1 MEQDEITRK
10 VEQCWD
16 RGVEEGD
23 SCTRPLLDLTRE
35 TVAGYAAGR
44 RDELPGVSMEPRHL
58 LTGAEGKDVLCLAA
72 GGGQQS
78 AVFGLLGANVTVLDI
93 SAGQV
98 RGDRTA
104 AEHYGYGVRTVKGD
118 MRDPSAFDDA
128 SFDLVY
134 QPHSFSYVP
143 DVRPVYREV
152 HRVLRG
158 GGLYSAGHVNPAV
171 FAVSLGFCGSE
182 GGAGGWDGVGYRIVD
197 PYRGGP
203 VFRNEAG
210 VENTVAGE
218 PTGENRHL
226 LKDIFGGLIELGFTI
241 REVVENPCHLKQP
254 ISAEPGSYNHMLA
267 YVGLYFDIVAEKP

>member
-35 TVAGYAAGR
+35 MAEEYADGR

-58 LTGAEGKDVLCLAA
+58 LAGAEGKDVLCLAS

-78 AVFGLLGANVTVLDI
+78 AVFGLLGANVSVLDI
-93 SAGQV
+93 SAGQLT
-98 RGDRTA
+98 GDRTA
-104 AEHYGYGVRTVKGD
+104 AEHYGYKVSTVKGD
-118 MRDPSAFDDA
+118 MRDLSAFDDA

-134 QPHSFSYVP
+134 QPHSCYVP

-152 HRVLRG
+152 HRVLRS

-171 FAVSLGFCGSE
+171 HAVSLGFCGSK

-203 VFRNEAG
+203 VFRNQDG
-210 VENTVAGE
+210 VENMVEGE
-218 PTGENRHL
+218 PTGEYRHL
-226 LKDIFGGLIELGFTI
+226 LKDIFGGLIELGFII
-241 REVVENPCHLKQP
+241 REVVENPCHLEEP

-267 YVGLYFDIVAEKP
+267 YVGLYFDVLAEKP

>member
-10 VEQCWD
+10 VEECWD

-35 TVAGYAAGR
+35 MVQEYADGR
-44 RDELPGVSMEPRHL
+44 RGELPGVSMEPRHL
-58 LTGAEGKDVLCLAA
+58 LAGAAGKDVLCLAS

-93 SAGQV
+93 SAWQL

-104 AEHYGYGVRTVKGD
+104 AEHHGYEVRTVKGD
-118 MRDPSAFDDA
+118 MRDLSAFDDA

-152 HRVLRG
+152 HRVLRPG
-158 GGLYSAGHVNPAV
+158 SIYSAGHVNPAV
-171 FAVSLGFCGSE
+171 FAVSLGFCGSR

-210 VENTVAGE
+210 VENMVAGE

-226 LKDIFGGLIELGFTI
+226 LKDIFGGLIEAGFII
-241 REVVENPCHLKQP
+241 REVVENPRHLEEP

>member
-10 VEQCWD
+10 VEERWD
-16 RGVEEGD
+16 RGVAEGD

-35 TVAGYAAGR
+35 MVEEYAAGR
-44 RDELPGVSMEPRHL
+44 RDKLPGVSVEPRYL
-58 LTGAEGKDVLCLAA
+58 LEGAEGKDVLCLAS

-78 AVFGLLGANVTVLDI
+78 ALFGLLGANTTVLDI
-93 SAGQV
+93 SAGQL

-104 AEHYGYGVRTVKGD
+104 AEHYGYEVRTVKGD
-118 MRDPSAFDDA
+118 MRDLTVFDGA

-152 HRVLRG
+152 HRVLRT

-171 FAVSLGFCGSE
+171 FAVSLGFCGSR

-203 VFRNEAG
+203 VLRNEAG
-210 VENTVAGE
+210 VENMVEGE
-218 PTGENRHL
+218 PTGEYRHL
-226 LKDIFGGLIELGFTI
+226 FKDIFGGLIDLGFTI
-241 REVVENPCHLKQP
+241 REVAENPRHLQQP
-254 ISAEPGSYNHMLA
+254 ISGEPGSYEHMLHFVA
-267 YVGLYFDIVAEKP
+267 LYFDVVVERA

>member
-1 MEQDEITRK
+1 MEQDEVTRK

-23 SCTRPLLDLTRE
+23 PCTRPLLDLTPGMVRE
-35 TVAGYAAGR
+35 YADGR
-44 RDELPGVSMEPRHL
+44 RDELPGVSMEPRHVL
-58 LTGAEGKDVLCLAA
+58 EGAEGKDVLCLAS

-78 AVFGLLGANVTVLDI
+78 AVFGLLGANVSVLDI
-93 SAGQV
+93 SAGQLT
-98 RGDRTA
+98 GDRTA
-104 AEHYGYGVRTVKGD
+104 AEHYGYEVTTVKGD
-118 MRDPSAFDDA
+118 MRDLSAFDDT

-152 HRVLRG
+152 HRVLRS

-171 FAVSLGFCGSE
+171 HAVSLGFCGSR

-197 PYRGGP
+197 PYRGRI

-210 VENTVAGE
+210 VENMAEGE
-218 PTGENRHL
+218 PTGENRHF
-226 LKDIFGGLIELGFTI
+226 LKDIFGGLIELGFII
-241 REVVENPCHLKQP
+241 REVVENPCHLEEP

-267 YVGLYFDIVAEKP
+267 YVGLYFDSVAEKP

>member
-10 VEQCWD
+10 VEECWD

-35 TVAGYAAGR
+35 MVADYAAGR
-44 RDELPGVSMEPRHL
+44 RDDLPGVSMEPRHL
-58 LTGAEGKDVLCLAA
+58 LEGVEGKDVLCLAS

-104 AEHYGYGVRTVKGD
+104 AEHYGYEVRAVKGD
-118 MRDPSAFDDA
+118 MRDLSAFDDT

-152 HRVLRG
+152 HRVLRP
-158 GGLYSAGHVNPAV
+158 GGLYGAGHVNPAV
-171 FAVSLGFCGSE
+171 HAVSLGFCGSQ

-203 VFRNEAG
+203 VFVNEAG
-210 VENTVAGE
+210 VENMEAGE
-218 PTGENRHL
+218 PTGEFRHF
-226 LKDIFGGLIELGFTI
+226 LKDIFGGLIELGFII
-241 REVVENPCHLKQP
+241 REVVENPCHLKEP
-254 ISAEPGSYNHMLA
+254 TGEEPGSYEHMLS
-267 YVGLYFDIVAEKP
+267 YVGLYFDIVAEKS

>member
-1 MEQDEITRK
+1 MEQDEVTRK

-23 SCTRPLLDLTRE
+23 PCTRPLLDLTPGMVRE
-35 TVAGYAAGR
+35 YADGR

-58 LTGAEGKDVLCLAA
+58 LAGAEGKDVLCLAS

-78 AVFGLLGANVTVLDI
+78 AVFGLLGANVSVLDI
-93 SAGQV
+93 SAGQLT
-98 RGDRTA
+98 GDRTA
-104 AEHYGYGVRTVKGD
+104 AEHYGYEVTTVKGD
-118 MRDPSAFDDA
+118 MRDLSAFDDT

-152 HRVLRG
+152 HRVLRS

-171 FAVSLGFCGSE
+171 HAVSLGFCGSR

-197 PYRGGP
+197 PYRGRI

-210 VENTVAGE
+210 VENMAEGE
-218 PTGENRHL
+218 PTGENRHF
-226 LKDIFGGLIELGFTI
+226 LKDIFGGLIELGFII
-241 REVVENPCHLKQP
+241 REVVENPCHLEEP

-267 YVGLYFDIVAEKP
+267 YVGLYFDIVAENP

>member
-1 MEQDEITRK
+1 VEQDEITRK

-23 SCTRPLLDLTRE
+23 SCTRPLLDLSRE
-35 TVAGYAAGR
+35 MVEEYAAGR
-44 RDELPGVSMEPRHL
+44 RDELPGISVEPRYL
-58 LTGAEGKDVLCLAA
+58 LEEAKGKDVLCLAS

-93 SAGQV
+93 SAGQL

-104 AEHYGYGVRTVKGD
+104 ADHHGYEVRAVKGD
-118 MRDPSAFDDA
+118 MRDLTVFGAA
-128 SFDLVY
+128 SFDLVH

-152 HRVLRG
+152 HRVLRP
-158 GGLYSAGHVNPAV
+158 GGLYAAGHVNPAV

-210 VENTVAGE
+210 VENMVEGE
-218 PTGENRHL
+218 PTGENRHFL
-226 LKDIFGGLIELGFTI
+226 RDIFGGLIELGFII
-241 REVVENPCHLKQP
+241 REVAEDPDHLREP
-254 ISAEPGSYNHMLA
+254 IGGEPGSYEHMLGFVA
-267 YVGLYFDIVAEKP
+267 LYFTIVAERP

>member
-1 MEQDEITRK
+1 MQHDEITRK

-16 RGVEEGD
+16 RGVEQGD
-23 SCTRPLLDLTRE
+23 PCTRPLLDLTPE
-35 TVAGYAAGR
+35 MVAEYADGR
-44 RDELPGVSMEPRHL
+44 RDELPGVSIEPRHL
-58 LTGAEGKDVLCLAA
+58 LEGAEGKDVLCLAS

-78 AVFGLLGANVTVLDI
+78 AVFALLGANVSVLDI
-93 SAGQV
+93 SAGQL

-104 AEHYGYGVRTVKGD
+104 AEHYGYDVRTVKGD
-118 MRDPSAFDDA
+118 MRDLSAFDDT

-152 HRVLRG
+152 HRVLRP

-171 FAVSLGFCGSE
+171 HAVSLGFCGSE

-203 VFRNEAG
+203 VFRNEDG
-210 VENTVAGE
+210 VENMVEGE
-218 PTGENRHL
+218 PTGENRHF
-226 LKDIFGGLIELGFTI
+226 LKDIFGGLIELGFII
-241 REVVENPCHLKQP
+241 REVVENPCHLEES
-254 ISAEPGSYNHMLA
+254 ISAEPGSYEHMLA
-267 YVGLYFDIVAEKP
+267 HVGLYFDIVAEKP

>member
-10 VEQCWD
+10 VEERWD

-23 SCTRPLLDLTRE
+23 SCTCPLLDLTRE
-35 TVAGYAAGR
+35 MVEEYAAGR
-44 RDELPGVSMEPRHL
+44 RDKLPGVSVEPRYL
-58 LTGAEGKDVLCLAA
+58 LEGAEGKDVLCLAS

-78 AVFGLLGANVTVLDI
+78 ALFGLLGANTTVLDI
-93 SAGQV
+93 SAGQL

-104 AEHYGYGVRTVKGD
+104 AEHYGYEVRTVKGD
-118 MRDPSAFDDA
+118 MRDLTVFDGA

-152 HRVLRG
+152 HRVLRPG
-158 GGLYSAGHVNPAV
+158 GRYSAGHVNPAV
-171 FAVSLGFCGSE
+171 FAVSLGFCGSK

-203 VFRNEAG
+203 VLRNEAG
-210 VENTVAGE
+210 VENMVEGE
-218 PTGENRHL
+218 PTGEYRHL
-226 LKDIFGGLIELGFTI
+226 LKDIFGGLIDLGFTI
-241 REVVENPCHLKQP
+241 REVAENPRHLKQP
-254 ISAEPGSYNHMLA
+254 ISGEPGSYEHMLHFVA
-267 YVGLYFDIVAEKP
+267 LYFDVVAEKA